1 MLSKI
6 WQYTLRVIEKEHIKY
21 RSENASVRARA
32 YTHTRH
38 IHTAWGIVRV
48 PINFILTVYY
58 PRTSTLHKKNRKE
71 IECLRNFHVLL
82 NLPYVDRLQQE
93 RRVAPECGRRRK
105 WSAPVRSL
113 ERRQPWSRWTV
124 LMFLRTSLLKRA
136 MKTVQLEWDEWQ
148 QVENAVVC
156 YCYCLMQRVADLWE
170 HF

>member
-1 MLSKI
+1 MA
-6 WQYTLRVIEKEHIKY
+6 KEHINY

-48 PINFILTVYY
+48 PINFILMVYY
-58 PRTSTLHKKNRKE
+58 PRTSTLHKKNWKE

-82 NLPYVDRLQQE
+82 NLPHVDRLQQE

-124 LMFLRTSLLKRA
+124 LMFLRTSSLKRA

-156 YCYCLMQRVADLWE
+156 YFYFLMQRVADFWE